1 MLSQVEADRF
11 INMDKKLSEGSGFVL
26 PSPGQFLELKATSLD
41 NRDQFIFSIQRGRL
55 RLEKYSQQ
63 ERYAD
68 TVVLARLCVK
78 YKEHTNPSVF
88 IPPDPSL
95 SQYVGKNIGDTH
107 LHVYFEEVGDR
118 FAIPVPPGNFRDLS
132 NLTVTTVDF
141 LKYCHVINIGTVQSG
156 LI

>member
-1 MLSQVEADRF
+1 MISQVEADRL
-11 INMDKKLSEGSGFVL
+11 ISMDKTMTNGSGFVL

-41 NRDQFIFSIQRGRL
+41 SREQFIFSVQRGRL

-63 ERYAD
+63 ERYAEI
-68 TVVLARLCVK
+68 VVLVRLCVK
-78 YKEHTNPSVF
+78 YKEHTNPPHF
-88 IPPDPSL
+88 LPSDASL
-95 SQYVGKNIGDTH
+95 NQYVGKNIGDTH

-118 FAIPVPPGNFRDLS
+118 FAIPVPTGDFHDLS

-141 LKYCHVINIGTVQSG
+141 LKYCHVINIGSVQSG

>member
-1 MLSQVEADRF
+1 MLSQVDADRF
-11 INMDKKLSEGSGFVL
+11 IIMDKTLSEGSGFVL

-41 NRDQFIFSIQRGRL
+41 NREQFIFSIQRGRL

-63 ERYAD
+63 ERYTD
-68 TVVLARLCVK
+68 TSVLARLCVN
-78 YKEHTNPSVF
+78 YKEHTNPPVF

-95 SQYVGKNIGDTH
+95 NQYVGKNMGGTH
-107 LHVYFEEVGDR
+107 LHVYFEGVGDR
-118 FAIPVPPGNFRDLS
+118 FAIPVPPGDFRDLS
-132 NLTVTTVDF
+132 NLTITTVDF